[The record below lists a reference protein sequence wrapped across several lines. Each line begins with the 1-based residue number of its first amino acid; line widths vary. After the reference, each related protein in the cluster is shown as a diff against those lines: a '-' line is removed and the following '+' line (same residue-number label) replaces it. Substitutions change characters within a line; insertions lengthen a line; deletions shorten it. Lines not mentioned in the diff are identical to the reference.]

1 MGNYI
6 SYGVVSQEDEKY
18 MAIIRHLEYRIAL
31 LEGEE
36 NPIPPKKALPR
47 LRPKLQ
53 HDIKHHKL
61 KKTKKQSTKPLP
73 TCGGLMHE
81 LSKAISERRERI
93 APVTYPDVYTWEE
106 QVIKSLDGLPL

>member
-6 SYGVVSQEDEKY
+6 SSGDYSQEDEKY
-18 MAIIRHLEYRIAL
+18 MAIIKHLEYRISV

-36 NPIPPKKALPR
+36 NPIPPKKTLPR

-53 HDIKHHKL
+53 RDIKHHKL
-61 KKTKKQSTKPLP
+61 KKTKKQQAKPLP
-73 TCGGLMHE
+73 TGCGLMHE
-81 LSKAISERRERI
+81 LSKAILERREKI

-106 QVIKSLDGLPL
+106 QVINGLPL

>member
-6 SYGVVSQEDEKY
+6 SSGVYSQEDEKY
-18 MAIIRHLEYRIAL
+18 MAIIKHLEYRISL

-36 NPIPPKKALPR
+36 NLVPPKKALPR

-61 KKTKKQSTKPLP
+61 KKTKKQQSSPLP
-73 TCGGLMHE
+73 PRGGLMHE
-81 LSKAISERRERI
+81 LSKAISDRRERI

-106 QVIKSLDGLPL
+106 HVINGIDGLPL

>member
-6 SYGVVSQEDEKY
+6 SSGVFGQEDEKY
-18 MAIIRHLEYRIAL
+18 MAIIKHLEYRISV
-31 LEGEE
+31 LEGNE
-36 NPIPPKKALPR
+36 NPVPPKKALPR

-61 KKTKKQSTKPLP
+61 KKTKKQKVKPITKK
-73 TCGGLMHE
+73 GLMHE
-81 LSKAISERRERI
+81 LSKAIVHRRERI

-106 QVIKSLDGLPL
+106 DVINGLPL

>member
-6 SYGVVSQEDEKY
+6 SSGVISQEDEKY
-18 MAIIRHLEYRIAL
+18 MALIKHLEYRISL

-36 NPIPPKKALPR
+36 NPIVPKKALPR

-61 KKTKKQSTKPLP
+61 KKTKIHPRSETTDN
-73 TCGGLMHE
+73 TCLMHE
-81 LSKAISERRERI
+81 LSRAMTARRERI
-93 APVTYPDVYTWEE
+93 APVTYPDVYTWEDH
-106 QVIKSLDGLPL
+106 VIKELNGFQL

>member
-1 MGNYI
+1 MGSYI
-6 SYGVVSQEDEKY
+6 SSGVYSQEDEKY
-18 MAIIRHLEYRIAL
+18 MAIIKHLEYRISV
-31 LEGEE
+31 LEGHE

-61 KKTKKQSTKPLP
+61 KKTKKQQPKPLQP
-73 TCGGLMHE
+73 GGGLMHE
-81 LSKAISERRERI
+81 LSKAIVHRRERI

-106 QVIKSLDGLPL
+106 DVINGLPL

>member
-6 SYGVVSQEDEKY
+6 SSGVHSQEDEKY
-18 MAIIRHLEYRIAL
+18 MAIIKHLEYRISL
-31 LEGEE
+31 LEGE
-36 NPIPPKKALPR
+36 NIIPPKKALPR
-47 LRPKLQ
+47 LKPKLQ

-61 KKTKKQSTKPLP
+61 KKTKKQKARPQIEAR
-73 TCGGLMHE
+73 GLMHE

-106 QVIKSLDGLPL
+106 HIINGIDGLPL